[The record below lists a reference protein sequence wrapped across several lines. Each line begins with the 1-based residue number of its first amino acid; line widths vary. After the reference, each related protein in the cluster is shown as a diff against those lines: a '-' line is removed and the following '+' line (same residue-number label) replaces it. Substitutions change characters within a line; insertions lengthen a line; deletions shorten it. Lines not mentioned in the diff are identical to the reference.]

1 MKTTGVLPEVFAA
14 SISWFSRSE
23 IDTIGE
29 LLSVAVI
36 SIDPTFGRQGS
47 PSEWSRPE
55 LNPAP
60 RHERSASVG
69 AGVEIRASKRGSAP
83 TGCGCTRRAPWGVVK
98 ILIPQGEGVGVPLS
112 VREQT
117 TRLTDAFALKLS
129 ELCGICDE
137 HVHRLAED
145 VLYQPLQRPVQ

>member
-36 SIDPTFGRQGS
+36 SIDPTLGRQGS

-83 TGCGCTRRAPWGVVK
+83 TGCGWTRRAPWGVLK
-98 ILIPQGEGVGVPLS
+98 ILIP
-112 VREQT
+112 T
-117 TRLTDAFALKLS
+117 
-129 ELCGICDE
+129 
-137 HVHRLAED
+137 
-145 VLYQPLQRPVQ
+145 QPQRPLPPWGRDLLEDMNVMVRVSSRTMQDC